1 MASSLAARDQQ
12 VFGVAKERFLTLTNG
27 SIGGRRGSAAAR
39 DHGSFCISCHTAVPY
54 ALSRA
59 AYRRASGEKDL
70 SPNERVLI
78 DNVTRRVRLWK
89 EVAPF
94 YSGDGELAGK
104 AAESRGTEAILSALI
119 LANRDAQ
126 NGRLSD
132 DTRAAFDNMWALQQ
146 TTGDAKGAWQW
157 LQFNNEPFE
166 AKDSQYYGA
175 ALAAV
180 AVGMA
185 PDNYWEAPGI
195 QPNLKRLRDY
205 LRREEPA
212 QSTINRVVLL
222 WASVKWHGLLDQR
235 QQESIIKE
243 VVSHQQPDGGWS
255 LASLA
260 WTWSNWSWS
269 SLLKMWLRSDVSSL
283 HPQADGYATGLITY
297 VLEQAALP
305 CDSNSL
311 QRALVWL
318 AHNQDERRGGWAGY
332 SLNYR
337 SDPSLDVGKFM
348 VDAATAYAVMALPRR
363 QKNRPLMAK
372 DGKVIFESA
381 AKWRRTTL
389 NK

>member
-1 MASSLAARDQQ
+1 MNITKWQVGLVGIVLGSSLLVASSPFAAPTDKSWDPQRAVSYLDQREHWW
-12 VFGVAKERFLTLTNG
+12 ATWP
-27 SIGGRRGSAAAR
+27 AAAR

-70 SPNERVLI
+70 SPNERILL

-94 YSGDGELAGK
+94 YNGDGELAGK

-126 NGRLSD
+126 DGRFSD
-132 DTRAAFDNMWALQQ
+132 DTRIALDNMWALQR
-146 TTGDAKGAWQW
+146 TTGDENGAWQW
-157 LQFNNEPFE
+157 LQFNIEPFE

-185 PDNYWEAPGI
+185 PNTYWETPQI

-222 WASVKWHGLLDQR
+222 WASVKWQGLLDRR

-283 HPQADGYATGLITY
+283 HPQTDGYATGLIAY

-305 CDSNSL
+305 RDNNSL
-311 QRALVWL
+311 QRALAWL

-337 SDPSLDVGKFM
+337 TEPSSDVGQFM
-348 VDAATAYAVMALPRR
+348 ADAATAYAVMAL
-363 QKNRPLMAK
+363 
-372 DGKVIFESA
+372 A
-381 AKWRRTTL
+381 ASSKTVH
-389 NK
+389 